1 MPQQLRKQ
9 TSFARLPFLPQDLH
23 SVQFSSVS
31 MRLEKPICAPPRL
44 NVRSFPNVAFE
55 YLGIREV
62 RLGSTAIV
70 PVAVL
75 PRYAAAALLS

>member
-1 MPQQLRKQ
+1 MLVFHFCRRIFILF
-9 TSFARLPFLPQDLH
+9 S
-23 SVQFSSVS
+23 SVQFKMVS